1 MQFIKVPL
9 AEFLKATAA
18 PKMKR
23 MPKGV
28 KGHIEKHTILE
39 FHPNFL
45 VVDAPTQS
53 NVIQVKCGCRE
64 TFKIGSQHLYVTL
77 QKLPKAEFAELA
89 LDSKTNNLI
98 VRCDGLE
105 IKLVG
110 EK

>member
-1 MQFIKVPL
+1 MKFIKVPL
-9 AEFLKATAA
+9 TELLQASAA

-28 KGHIEKHTILE
+28 KGHIERHTILE

-64 TFKIGSQHLYVTL
+64 TFKIGSLHLYVTL
-77 QKLPKAEFAELA
+77 QKIPKAEFVELA
-89 LDSKTNNLI
+89 LNPKTNNLI

-105 IKLVG
+105 VNLVG